1 MTTKQNL
8 LPIGSFVRY
17 NHEESQTNYGIVVG
31 HYNQSGFDFN
41 RVKWFPHK
49 RPFPD
54 GGYYT
59 SSLVLISQVTTMYQE
74 VYPIG
79 TLVKHRY
86 SLDDYDSYGIVV
98 GHDECLS
105 VNLIKWF
112 NDKSTNYLYNNAL
125 IPIIE
130 NND

>member
-1 MTTKQNL
+1 
-8 LPIGSFVRY
+8 
-17 NHEESQTNYGIVVG
+17 
-31 HYNQSGFDFN
+31 
-41 RVKWFPHK
+41 
-49 RPFPD
+49 
-54 GGYYT
+54 
-59 SSLVLISQVTTMYQE
+59 MYQE